1 MLLLLNSF
9 LFFLGEKQS
18 DRNKNPRGKNRIGRQ
33 RDMDYLKLGIHK
45 PVRLLGEKL
54 LRMSFNSI
62 KAIGL
67 ILI

>member
-45 PVRLLGEKL
+45 PVRLLGESVVTWL
-54 LRMSFNSI
+54 FE
-62 KAIGL
+62 GPV
-67 ILI
+67 